1 MSHMDLFSDE
11 FRKPG
16 TGERE
21 TSEVEIEEG
30 SGNARSFF
38 RCSFSSSSFC
48 P

>member
-21 TSEVEIEEG
+21 TSEVEMIELDDDDDGDNVEMT
-30 SGNARSFF
+30 
-38 RCSFSSSSFC
+38 
-48 P
+48 